1 MSLLAAVFDIT
12 RNFFPLSASGEG
24 LGERSG
30 RAEPHP
36 HPLPARGERRE
47 LRNTFWRSYVYWL
60 PPALLGLALT
70 LFYLNPF
77 IGDWDALDYTIA
89 SLNGEPSPMALGRS
103 LFTLFNFILYS
114 FAHKVFG
121 VGPEKAYLFFK
132 FAVVAQVPLAIVM
145 CWILARDLTR
155 SLLAATLAA
164 LLIAVCP
171 VVVIYGSQVMT
182 EVPSL
187 WLLAAALIAHL
198 RGLRSRRV
206 WVILTGA
213 ALLGLAV
220 NLRETNAFYLPWLV
234 LTPFFTGWKFDR
246 RTTGLVLSSLFV
258 FVLFAVGPF
267 ALWFALSAGYRAQ
280 WHIWLESGRNEAARH
295 PLTLSNLKPFFA
307 YFFLVSPLVF
317 VSLPFAIFDEWRRR
331 GLTMLLVAA
340 SVGLFA
346 NAILILN
353 YSTVINW
360 RYFVTGLPAMAPLVA
375 NYLLNLGT
383 ARLKSPGR
391 AFASLTALLLVVA
404 LTMGLLL
411 RTRIHDYRERL
422 TFAKD
427 YIERLRLL
435 PNDAVVM
442 AGFATVAVTY
452 WRGIRVGQWIH
463 IGTGAGFPAGKL
475 QQTIEQHLRAGQRVY
490 IDVDPRWWQPC
501 SWQTVELREVV
512 SIEPHFH
519 FRGVAPTI
527 YEIRLPADASAIDR
541 PHLEKLLP
549 ENRPEEVTKC
559 F

>member
-1 MSLLAAVFDIT
+1 VSSVASSIT
-12 RNFFPLSASGEG
+12 NASV
-24 LGERSG
+24 S
-30 RAEPHP
+30 
-36 HPLPARGERRE
+36 
-47 LRNTFWRSYVYWL
+47 NDFWRSYAYWL

-103 LFTLFNFILYS
+103 LFTLFNFSLYT

-121 VGPEKAYLFFK
+121 VGPEKAYLLFK

-145 CWILARDLTR
+145 GWILARDLTR

-164 LLIAVCP
+164 LMIAVCP

-187 WLLAAALIAHL
+187 WLLAAALIVHL

-206 WVILTGA
+206 SLILAGA

-234 LTPFFTGWKFDR
+234 LTPFVTGWKFDR
-246 RTTGLVLSSLFV
+246 RTIGIVLSSLFV
-258 FVLFAVGPF
+258 FILFAVGPF

-280 WHIWLESGRNEAARH
+280 WYIWLESGRNEAARH
-295 PLTLSNLKPFFA
+295 PLALSNLKPFFA
-307 YFFLVSPLVF
+307 YFFLVSPVIF
-317 VSLPFAIFDEWRRR
+317 VSLPFVFVHEWRRR
-331 GLTMLLVAA
+331 GLTMSLLAA

-360 RYFVTGLPAMAPLVA
+360 RYFVTGLPAMAPLAA

-383 ARLKSPGR
+383 AKLKSPSR
-391 AFASLTALLLVVA
+391 AFASVTALILVVA

-422 TFAKD
+422 AFAKD
-427 YIERLRLL
+427 YIERLRML

-452 WRGIRVGQWIH
+452 WRGIRAGEWIH

-475 QQTIEQHLRAGQRVY
+475 QQTIEEHLSAGQRVF

-501 SWQTVELREVV
+501 SWQTGELREFV
-512 SIEPHFH
+512 SIEPHFR
-519 FRGVAPTI
+519 FRQIAPTI
-527 YEIRLPADASAIDR
+527 YEIRLPDDASATDG
-541 PHLEKLLP
+541 PQLENLLP
-549 ENRPEEVTKC
+549 ENRVEEVKKC

>member
-1 MSLLAAVFDIT
+1 M
-12 RNFFPLSASGEG
+12 
-24 LGERSG
+24 
-30 RAEPHP
+30 
-36 HPLPARGERRE
+36 
-47 LRNTFWRSYVYWL
+47 

-77 IGDWDALDYTIA
+77 IGDWDALDYTIS

-103 LFTLFNFILYS
+103 LFTLFNFALYA

-121 VGPEKAYLFFK
+121 VGPENAYLLFK

-164 LLIAVCP
+164 LMIAVCP
-171 VVVIYGSQVMT
+171 VVVLYGSQVMT

-187 WLLAAALIAHL
+187 WLLAAALIVHL

-206 WVILTGA
+206 GLVLAGA

-220 NLRETNAFYLPWLV
+220 NLRETNAFYFPWLV
-234 LTPFFTGWKFDR
+234 LAPFLVGWKLER
-246 RTTGLVLSSLFV
+246 RTIGMVASSLFA
-258 FVLFAVGPF
+258 FILFAVGPF
-267 ALWFALSAGYRAQ
+267 MLWFALSAGYRAQ
-280 WHIWLESGRNEAARH
+280 WHIWFESGRSEAARH
-295 PLTLSNLKPFFA
+295 PLALSNLKPFVA
-307 YFFLVSPLVF
+307 YFVLVSPVVF
-317 VSLPFAIFDEWRRR
+317 VSLPFAIVNEWLRR
-331 GLTMLLVAA
+331 GWTILLLAA
-340 SVGLFA
+340 GVGLFA

-360 RYFVTGLPAMAPLVA
+360 RYFVTGLPAMAPLA
-375 NYLLNLGT
+375 AKYLLTLGT
-383 ARLKSPGR
+383 SKLKSPR
-391 AFASLTALLLVVA
+391 HAVASITAVILVVA

-422 TFAKD
+422 VFARD
-427 YIERLRLL
+427 YIERLQSL

-463 IGTGAGFPAGKL
+463 IGTGAGFPAGQL
-475 QQTIEQHLRAGQRVY
+475 RQTIEQHLRAGQRVF

-501 SWQTVELREVV
+501 SWQTGEIRELAA
-512 SIEPHFH
+512 IEPHFR
-519 FRGVAPTI
+519 FRQATPTI
-527 YEIRLPADASAIDR
+527 YEIRLPDDASAADR
-541 PHLEKLLP
+541 PNLEKLLP
-549 ENRPEEVTKC
+549 ENRAEEVKKC